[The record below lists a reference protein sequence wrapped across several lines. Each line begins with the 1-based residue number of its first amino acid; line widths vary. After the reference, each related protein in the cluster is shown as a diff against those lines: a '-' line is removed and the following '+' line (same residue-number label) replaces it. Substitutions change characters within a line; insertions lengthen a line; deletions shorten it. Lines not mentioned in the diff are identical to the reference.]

1 MDWQALFYNFVTVL
15 VVLDPVGTS
24 TVFGT
29 LTANLDAKYR
39 RQMAQRATFLAGAI
53 LFVFAFAGAQLLR
66 ALSIQLEAFRIAGGL
81 MLFLLAID
89 MVFARPS
96 GLRSVSPLEN
106 AESESRRDLTVF
118 PLAFPLIAG
127 PGAMTTVVLLMGR
140 AHGDPL
146 KVVTLLGVVLVV
158 LAILLTSFYAANGI
172 RRVLGV
178 TGSNVIGRVM
188 GIILAALAVQFV
200 LSGLL
205 AVFRPPM

>member
-1 MDWQALFYNFVTVL
+1 MDRQTIFYNFVTLL

-24 TVFGT
+24 TVFGA
-29 LTANLDAKYR
+29 LTVNLEPRHR
-39 RQMAQRATFLAGAI
+39 RQMAQRATLLAGII
-53 LFVFAFAGAQLLR
+53 LFVFAFAGEHLMV
-66 ALSIQLEAFRIAGGL
+66 ALGIRLAAFRIAGGL

-106 AESESRRDLTVF
+106 VESEQRRDLTVF

-140 AHGDPL
+140 AQGEPL
-146 KVVTLLGVVLVV
+146 KVASVLGVLLLV
-158 LAILLTSFYAANGI
+158 LALVLSALLAASVV

-178 TGSNVIGRVM
+178 TGSNVIGRLM
-188 GIILAALAVQFV
+188 GIVLAALAVEFV
-200 LSGLL
+200 LDGLQ
-205 AVFRPPM
+205 AVFSS